1 MVPDLSSTSL
11 PWYQRVRQS
20 RPEGSATSECIDAAF
35 ARQAGRTPDRAIL
48 VDESRYLTCGELSS
62 RIEARAAALQQRARG
77 RPQQQGVGVL
87 LENDAEKVVT
97 YFACLKA
104 GLPYVPLDTHSPAI
118 QEQVLARAPLG
129 VLVTSRR
136 FAPVLAA
143 SLPEDLP
150 GIWIGEEAAPESA
163 TEPFPEPDPLRI
175 AHLAFTSGTGTG
187 VPGMAATDHVGSML
201 SHAWRSRLWPFDPA
215 RDVVGCNI
223 FGIWDVVP
231 ALCRGVPAVLIRDGT
246 MRDPFAL
253 ASAIVRFGITR
264 IMMTPT
270 LLGACLDCAEGIEA
284 LRRLRLLVLCGETA
298 APAIVQRAWEALPG
312 VRIANLYS
320 TAECHDIAGGEL
332 MPGKAV
338 TCGVIADFAEVH
350 LCDPDDPHRL
360 VEVGSPGRVLVGGSA
375 LARAVHGSDEDGG
388 GGFVEVDLPAPD
400 GGCRRTRVWDTGDL
414 GMFHPGGELE
424 ILGRCDSGLK
434 IRGSWVEP
442 GDIEDA
448 LEQHP
453 LVLRACVTAE
463 TDSRGQ
469 TELVAYVVPGQ
480 VDLQAAT
487 LGSRLRDFAASRLS
501 PQSVPGRFVPVGEL
515 PLLPSGKVDRRRL
528 RLAEPASA
536 VSPVEASS
544 EPGDLQEQVLAAFRE
559 ALDDPGIGLRD
570 DFETSGGHSLRA
582 IRLCGILHDATGRR
596 VAVGDLYRHPT
607 PLGLARFLEEQKGL
621 LRAPKWCPPELD
633 IGIPAARLQEPRIP
647 PRTVLVTGATGFL
660 GAALVET
667 LLRGT
672 SVKVVALVRAGDSR
686 GARRRLE
693 VALGQHGSAGL
704 LRRNPDPG
712 SQGITGDHGSAGP
725 GPGGSGGGAEHL
737 QKIQEDMPKAGSV
750 TEGHGAFQ
758 SGQPKSRAGQASR
771 ESQTDGLQ
779 MISGDL
785 GNPGSLTEGPGEFQ
799 GAQPESPPEAT
810 GPQTHA
816 EHPQEIPG
824 DARKSPH
831 GPASPR
837 KGAERLQAIPG
848 DLAKPL
854 MGLSPDAFAALAGR
868 ADAIL
873 HLAADLDVFA
883 SYGDLEPANVGGTR
897 EVLRLAFQAGAAVH
911 CVSSSAVFPLGTSWP
926 EDTFGLD
933 AMRPLAADL
942 ETSGADGYSLSKF
955 AAELLVWDAFERGL
969 PVSVLRIPHLIGPS
983 ARNGDPRDRLTSAV
997 RALATAGVFPEG
1009 DWAWQFAPVDAV
1021 CRELLSLLEA
1031 GPSRDRPAR
1040 HLSLEPLRAAQVLDH
1055 LRSLGIEP
1063 DLLPAPALASALMA
1077 AARPQAD
1084 RETPPDDPGYRAVCA
1099 AAQLVLQYGPHAAL
1113 NLSDAQLL
1121 TTKPIPGDPADVFR
1135 EGLGT

>member
-11 PWYQRVRQS
+11 PWYQRVRRS
-20 RPEGSATSECIDAAF
+20 RPEGSAASECIDAAF
-35 ARQAGRTPDRAIL
+35 GRHAGKTPDRAIL
-48 VDESRYLTCGELSS
+48 VDESRYLTYGELSS
-62 RIEARAAALQQRARG
+62 GIEARAAALLERCQG
-77 RPQQQGVGVL
+77 GPPQSGVGVL

-104 GLPYVPLDTHSPAI
+104 GLPYVPLEPSPAI
-118 QEQVLARAPLG
+118 LEQVLTRAPLG
-129 VLVTSRR
+129 VLVSSRR

-150 GIWIGEEAAPESA
+150 RTWIEEEAPRESA
-163 TEPFPEPDPLRI
+163 GAPFPEPDPLRT
-175 AHLAFTSGTGTG
+175 AHLAFTSGTRTG
-187 VPGMAATDHVGSML
+187 IPRMVATDHVGSML
-201 SHAWRSRLWPFDPA
+201 SHAWRCRLWPFDPA

-231 ALCRGVPAVLIRDGT
+231 ALCRGVPAVLIPDGT

-312 VRIANLYS
+312 VRVANLYS
-320 TAECHDIAGGEL
+320 TAECHDIAGGVL

-338 TCGVIADFAEVH
+338 TCGVVADFAEVH
-350 LCDPDDPHRL
+350 LCDPDDSHRL

-375 LARAVHGSDEDGG
+375 LARAVHGADGDG
-388 GGFVEVDLPAPD
+388 GGFVEVDLPAPG

-414 GMFHPGGELE
+414 GVFHPGGELE

-442 GDIEDA
+442 GEIEGA

-453 LVLRACVTAE
+453 LVRRACVTAE
-463 TDSRGQ
+463 TDSQGQ

-480 VDLQAAT
+480 EGQHAAT
-487 LGSRLRDFAASRLS
+487 LAGRLRDFAASRLP

-515 PLLPSGKVDRRRL
+515 PLLPSGKVDRRQL
-528 RLAEPASA
+528 RLAESASA
-536 VSPVEASS
+536 VSPVKARS
-544 EPGDLQEQVLAAFRE
+544 EPGNLREQVLAAFRE
-559 ALDDPGIGLRD
+559 ALDDPEIGPGD
-570 DFETSGGHSLRA
+570 DFEASGGHSLRA

-607 PLGLARFLEEQKGL
+607 PSGLARFLREQKGL
-621 LRAPKWCPPELD
+621 HLPPKWSPPELE
-633 IGIPAARLQEPRIP
+633 IETPVAELPEPRTP

-660 GAALVET
+660 GAALMDA
-667 LLRGT
+667 LLRTT
-672 SVKVVALVRAGDSR
+672 SVDVVALVRAGDSS
-686 GARRRLE
+686 GSRRRLE
-693 VALGQHGSAGL
+693 EALDRHGRAGL
-704 LRRNPDPG
+704 LLRNPDPA
-712 SQGITGDHGSAGP
+712 SHEITGDHERAGP
-725 GPGGSGGGAEHL
+725 GPGGSEGGAEHL
-737 QKIQEDMPKAGSV
+737 QEIQEDMPKPGSV
-750 TEGHGAFQ
+750 NEGNGAFQ
-758 SGQPKSRAGQASR
+758 SGKPKSPS
-771 ESQTDGLQ
+771 
-779 MISGDL
+779 
-785 GNPGSLTEGPGEFQ
+785 
-799 GAQPESPPEAT
+799 EAT
-810 GPQTHA
+810 GPETHA
-816 EHPQEIPG
+816 RHPQELPG

-831 GPASPR
+831 GPASP
-837 KGAERLQAIPG
+837 GSGGERLETIPG
-848 DLAKPL
+848 DLSKPL
-854 MGLSPDAFAALAGR
+854 MGLSPEAFAALAEKI
-868 ADAIL
+868 DATF

-883 SYGDLEPANVGGTR
+883 SYADLEPANVGGTR
-897 EVLRLAFQAGAAVH
+897 EVLRLAFQAGVPVH

-942 ETSGADGYSLSKF
+942 EASGADGYSLSKF
-955 AAELLVWDAFERGL
+955 AAELLVWAAFERGL
-969 PVSVLRIPHLIGPS
+969 PVSVVRIPHLIGPYAS
-983 ARNGDPRDRLTSAV
+983 ENNEPRDRLTAAV

-1009 DWAWQFAPVDAV
+1009 DWTWQFAPVEAV
-1021 CRELLSLLEA
+1021 CRELLSLLET
-1031 GPSRDRPAR
+1031 GPSRDRPVR
-1040 HLSLEPLRAAQVLDH
+1040 HLSLEPLGSAQILDG
-1055 LRSLGIEP
+1055 LSSLGVEP

-1084 RETPPDDPGYRAVCA
+1084 RETPPDGPGYRAVCA

-1121 TTKPIPGDPADVFR
+1121 TPKPIPGDPAAVFLAA
-1135 EGLGT
+1135 LGQ

>member
-1 MVPDLSSTSL
+1 MPSNLSSTSL

-20 RPEGSATSECIDAAF
+20 PRPEGSATPECIDAAF
-35 ARQAGRTPDRAIL
+35 GRQAGRTPDRAIL
-48 VDESRYLTCGELSS
+48 VDESRYLTYGELSS
-62 RIEARAAALQQRARG
+62 RIEARAAALQKRSRG
-77 RPQQQGVGVL
+77 RPRQQGVGVL

-97 YFACLKA
+97 YFASLKA
-104 GLPYVPLDTHSPAI
+104 GLPYVPLEPHSPGI
-118 QEQVLARAPLG
+118 MEQVLARAPLG
-129 VLVTSRR
+129 VLVSSRR

-150 GIWIGEEAAPESA
+150 RTWIEEEAPRESA
-163 TEPFPEPDPLRI
+163 GAPFPEPDSLRT
-175 AHLAFTSGTGTG
+175 AHLAFTSGTRTG
-187 VPGMAATDHVGSML
+187 IPRMVATDHVGSML
-201 SHAWRSRLWPFDPA
+201 SHAWRCRLFPFDPA

-231 ALCRGVPAVLIRDGT
+231 ALCRGIPAVLIGDET

-253 ASAIVRFGITR
+253 ASAVVRFGITR

-284 LRRLRLLVLCGETA
+284 LRRLRLLVLCGEIA
-298 APAIVQRAWEALPG
+298 APAIVRRAWEALPG

-320 TAECHDIAGGEL
+320 TAECHDITGGEL

-338 TCGVIADFAEVH
+338 TCGVVADFAEVH

-388 GGFVEVDLPAPD
+388 GFVEVDLPAPD
-400 GGCRRTRVWDTGDL
+400 GRSRRTRVWDTGDL
-414 GMFHPGGELE
+414 GKFHPGGELE
-424 ILGRCDSGLK
+424 ILGRCDSGIK

-442 GDIEDA
+442 GEIEGS

-469 TELVAYVVPGQ
+469 TELVAYVVSGRE
-480 VDLQAAT
+480 DLQAAT
-487 LGSRLRDFAASRLS
+487 FARRLRDFAASRLS
-501 PQSVPGRFVPVGEL
+501 PQSVPGRFVPVDEL
-515 PLLPSGKVDRRRL
+515 PLLPSGKVDRGRL
-528 RLAEPASA
+528 RLAEPASTE
-536 VSPVEASS
+536 SPVEARSQ
-544 EPGDLQEQVLAAFRE
+544 PGSLQEQVLAAFRE
-559 ALDDPGIGLRD
+559 ALDDPGIRPGD
-570 DFETSGGHSLRA
+570 DFEASGGHSLRA

-621 LRAPKWCPPELD
+621 LRAPKWSPPELEID
-633 IGIPAARLQEPRIP
+633 APAPGLPEPRIP

-660 GAALVET
+660 GAALVDA

-672 SVKVVALVRAGDSR
+672 SVDVVALVRAGDSR
-686 GARRRLE
+686 GSRRRLE
-693 VALGQHGSAGL
+693 EALGQHGSAGL

-712 SQGITGDHGSAGP
+712 SQEITGDHGKAGP
-725 GPGGSGGGAEHL
+725 GPGGSEGGAEHL
-737 QKIQEDMPKAGSV
+737 QEIQEDMPKTGSV

-758 SGQPKSRAGQASR
+758 SGQPKSPS
-771 ESQTDGLQ
+771 
-779 MISGDL
+779 
-785 GNPGSLTEGPGEFQ
+785 
-799 GAQPESPPEAT
+799 EAT
-810 GPQTHA
+810 GPETHA

-831 GPASPR
+831 GPASPGN
-837 KGAERLQAIPG
+837 GAERLEAIPG

-854 MGLSPDAFAALAGR
+854 MGLSPDAFAALAQK

-897 EVLRLAFQAGAAVH
+897 EVLRLALRHGTPVH

-933 AMRPLAADL
+933 AMRSLAADL

-955 AAELLVWDAFERGL
+955 AAELLIWSAFERGL
-969 PVSVLRIPHLIGPS
+969 PVSVVRIPHLIGPYAS
-983 ARNGDPRDRLTSAV
+983 ENNEPRDRLTAAV

-1009 DWAWQFAPVDAV
+1009 DWAWQFAPVEAV
-1021 CRELLSLLEA
+1021 CRELVSLLESC
-1031 GPSRDRPAR
+1031 PSRNRPVR
-1040 HLSLEPLRAAQVLDH
+1040 HLSLEPLGAAQVLKAM
-1055 LRSLGIEP
+1055 RSLGVEP

-1084 RETPPDDPGYRAVCA
+1084 RENPPDGPGYRAVCA

-1121 TTKPIPGDPADVFR
+1121 TPKPIPGDPAAEFLAALR
-1135 EGLGT
+1135 Q

>member
-1 MVPDLSSTSL
+1 MPANLSSTSL
-11 PWYQRVRQS
+11 PWYQRVRRS
-20 RPEGSATSECIDAAF
+20 RPEGSATSGCIDAAF
-35 ARQAGRTPDRAIL
+35 AGQAGRTPDRAIL
-48 VDESRYLTCGELSS
+48 VDEIGYLTYSELTAA
-62 RIEARAAALQQRARG
+62 IEVRAAALQQRFRG
-77 RPQQQGVGVL
+77 SPPQSGVAVL

-104 GLPYVPLDTHSPAI
+104 GLPYVPLEPYSPAI
-118 QEQVLARAPLG
+118 LEQVLSRAPLG
-129 VLVTSRR
+129 VLVSSRR
-136 FAPVLAA
+136 FAPVLPA

-150 GIWIGEEAAPESA
+150 RIWIEDEAPRENGGA
-163 TEPFPEPDPLRI
+163 PFPEPDPLRT
-175 AHLAFTSGTGTG
+175 AHLAFTSGTRTG
-187 VPGMAATDHVGSML
+187 VPGMVATDHVGSML

-231 ALCRGVPAVLIRDGT
+231 ALCRGIPAVLIRDET

-284 LRRLRLLVLCGETA
+284 LRHLRLLVLCGETA
-298 APAIVQRAWEALPG
+298 APAIVQRAWEAMPG
-312 VRIANLYS
+312 VRVANLYS

-332 MPGKAV
+332 RPGKAV
-338 TCGVIADFAEVH
+338 TCGVVADFAEVH

-375 LARAVHGSDEDGG
+375 LARSVHGAEEDG
-388 GGFVEVDLPAPD
+388 GGFVEVDLPATD
-400 GGCRRTRVWDTGDL
+400 GGRRRTRVWDTGDL

-442 GDIEDA
+442 GEIEEA

-453 LVLRACVTAE
+453 LVRRACVTVE

-469 TELVAYVVPGQ
+469 TELVAYVVPVQEGM
-480 VDLQAAT
+480 QAAT
-487 LGSRLRDFAASRLS
+487 LAGGLRDFAASRLP

-528 RLAEPASA
+528 PLAEPASSA
-536 VSPVEASS
+536 SPVKTRS
-544 EPGDLQEQVLAAFRE
+544 EPGDLQEQVLAAFRV
-559 ALDDPGIGLRD
+559 ALDDPGIGLED
-570 DFETSGGHSLRA
+570 DFEASGGHSLRA

-607 PLGLARFLEEQKGL
+607 PLGLARFLREQKGL
-621 LRAPKWCPPELD
+621 KPQPKWSPPELE
-633 IGIPAARLQEPRIP
+633 IETPVAELPEPQTP

-660 GAALVET
+660 GAALMDA
-667 LLRGT
+667 LLRTT
-672 SVKVVALVRAGDSR
+672 SVDVVALVRAGDSR
-686 GARRRLE
+686 AARRRLE
-693 VALGQHGSAGL
+693 EALGQHGSAGL

-712 SQGITGDHGSAGP
+712 SQGITGDHWSAGP

-737 QKIQEDMPKAGSV
+737 QEIQEDMPKAGSV

-758 SGQPKSRAGQASR
+758 SGQPKSRAEQASR

-831 GPASPR
+831 GPASPGS
-837 KGAERLQAIPG
+837 GAERLQAIPG

-854 MGLSPDAFAALAGR
+854 MGLSPDAFAALAQK

-883 SYGDLEPANVGGTR
+883 SYGDLEPANVGSTR

-933 AMRPLAADL
+933 AMRSLAADL
-942 ETSGADGYSLSKF
+942 EASGADGYSLSKF
-955 AAELLVWDAFERGL
+955 AGELLVWDAFERGL
-969 PVSVLRIPHLIGPS
+969 PVSVLRIPHLIGPC

-1009 DWAWQFAPVDAV
+1009 DWTWQFAPVEAV
-1021 CRELLSLLEA
+1021 CRELLSLLESC
-1031 GPSRDRPAR
+1031 PSRNRPVR

-1084 RETPPDDPGYRAVCA
+1084 RETPPDDPGFRAVCA

-1135 EGLGT
+1135 EGLGI